1 MTAATIR
8 EVRVFPVRLPVTGSF
23 QFASGSAG
31 RAGDRAPLVLVQVL
45 DSEGCHGW
53 GEGRPMPQWS
63 YETVESVVTTI
74 RGHLAPALRGLPV
87 SDRVELHRRMHAA
100 IGRGPSSG
108 QPVAKA
114 AVDVAVHDLV
124 SRRAGLPLRCLLGG
138 SLERR
143 RVELSFTVTAHDAEG
158 VRDEV
163 QRARDAGFRH
173 FNCKVAVAPRTD
185 VEMVEAVRD
194 AAGPDAFVWADANQG
209 CTLPDALRLAPALAA
224 ARVDLFEQ
232 PFPADRSHLLARL
245 RPHCPVPLA
254 VDEASVSPADFF
266 EHACRALVDYLVVK
280 VTRSAGIWPTL
291 QQLAVAEAAGLP
303 VVTSGLTD
311 GLLTKLAVCQVVAAH
326 GTGSPAALNGSQFLD
341 ESGLYPDKGEL
352 EPGGEVRL
360 PETPGLG
367 VEPSEEG
374 LRDVLDPELA

>member
-1 MTAATIR
+1 MTGATIR

-23 QFASGSAG
+23 RFASGSAG
-31 RAGDRAPLVLVQVL
+31 TPGGTAPLVLVQVL

-63 YETVESVVTTI
+63 YETVESAVTTI
-74 RGHLAPALRGLPV
+74 RGHLAPAVLGLPV
-87 SDRVELHRRMHAA
+87 TDRAGLHRRMHAA
-100 IGRGPSSG
+100 VGRGPSSG

-114 AVDVAVHDLV
+114 AVDVAVHDLLA
-124 SRRAGLPLRCLLGG
+124 RRAGLPLRCLLGG

-143 RVELSFTVTAHDAEG
+143 CVELSFTVTAHDAESAHEQ
-158 VRDEV
+158 VRS
-163 QRARDAGFRH
+163 ARDAGFRH
-173 FNCKVAVAPRTD
+173 FNCKVAVAPQTD
-185 VEMVEAVRD
+185 VEMVHAVRD

-232 PFPADRSHLLARL
+232 PFPADRSHLLERL

-254 VDEASVSPADFF
+254 VDEACVSPADFF
-266 EHACRALVDYLVVK
+266 AHACRGLVDYLVVK

-341 ESGLYPDKGEL
+341 ESALYPDKTEL

-360 PETPGLG
+360 PETPGVG

-374 LRDVLDPELA
+374 LRDVLDRVLA